1 MQADTTEN
9 RRLEP
14 GKLVL
19 ASHNK
24 GKLREIQDM
33 LAPHGFEVLSAGDL
47 NLPEPVEDG
56 DTFEANAA
64 IKALAAATATGLP
77 ALADDSGFCVNGL
90 NGDPGIY
97 SARWAGPGKDFGV
110 AMQAVQ
116 DKLTETNATDRTA
129 YFVAVLCMAWPDG
142 HTQFYRGEIHGE
154 LAWPP
159 RGLEGFGYD
168 PMFVPEGFDRTFG
181 EMDKQEKHKTK
192 EGEALSHR
200 ARAFVKFQKECLPA

>member
-1 MQADTTEN
+1 MAESSEN

-24 GKLREIQDM
+24 GKLVEINDM

-47 NLPEPVEDG
+47 DLPEPVEDG

-64 IKALAAATATGLP
+64 IKALAAAKATNLP

-110 AMQAVQ
+110 AMEAVHTKLQ
-116 DKLTETNATDRTA
+116 ENGSSDKNRLLCCGAMP
-129 YFVAVLCMAWPDG
+129 CMAGWAYPVLSRRSERRAG
-142 HTQFYRGEIHGE
+142 MATTRHGRVR
-154 LAWPP
+154 LRSYVCAGWRNPY
-159 RGLEGFGYD
+159 LW
-168 PMFVPEGFDRTFG
+168 
-181 EMDKQEKHKTK
+181 
-192 EGEALSHR
+192 
-200 ARAFVKFQKECLPA
+200 

>member
-1 MQADTTEN
+1 MAEISEN

-24 GKLREIQDM
+24 GKLAEIIDM

-47 NLPEPVEDG
+47 DLPEPVEDG

-64 IKALAAATATGLP
+64 IKALAAAKATNLP

-110 AMQAVQ
+110 AMEAVHTKLQ
-116 DKLTETNATDRTA
+116 ENGSSDKTA
-129 YFVAVLCMAWPDG
+129 YFVAVLCLAWPDG
-142 HTQFYRGEIHGE
+142 HTQFYRGEVHGD

-168 PMFVPEGFDRTFG
+168 PMFVPEGETRTFG
-181 EMDKQEKHKTK
+181 EMGKDEKHITP
-192 EGEALSHR
+192 EGKPLSHR
-200 ARAFVKFQKECLPA
+200 ARAFDKFQKDCLPG

>member
-1 MQADTTEN
+1 MQAETTEN

-47 NLPEPVEDG
+47 DLPEPVEDG

-64 IKALAAATATGLP
+64 IKALAATKATGLP
-77 ALADDSGFCVNGL
+77 ALADDSGFCVSGL
-90 NGDPGIY
+90 NDDPGIY
-97 SARWAGPGKDFGV
+97 SARWAGASKDFGV

-116 DKLTETNATDRTA
+116 DKLAEVGSTDRGA
-129 YFVAVLCMAWPDG
+129 YFVAVLCIAWPDG
-142 HTQFYRGEIHGE
+142 HLQYYRGEVHGE

-181 EMDKQEKHKTK
+181 EMDKQEKHRTK

>member
-1 MQADTTEN
+1 MQSKATES
-9 RRLEP
+9 RRLKP

-24 GKLREIQDM
+24 GKLCEIQDM

-47 NLPEPVEDG
+47 DLPEPVEDG

-64 IKALAAATATGLP
+64 IKARTAAMATGLP

-90 NGDPGIY
+90 KGDPGIY
-97 SARWAGPGKDFGV
+97 SARWAGPGKDFAV

-116 DKLTETNATDRTA
+116 DKLRQTNATDRTA
-129 YFVAVLCMAWPDG
+129 CFVAVLCMAWPDG

-154 LAWPP
+154 LVWPP
-159 RGLEGFGYD
+159 RGPKGFGYD

-181 EMDKQEKHKTK
+181 EMEKQEKHTTK
-192 EGEALSHR
+192 DGEALSHR

>member
-1 MQADTTEN
+1 MQTETTEN

-33 LAPHGFEVLSAGDL
+33 LAPHGFEVLSVGDL
-47 NLPEPVEDG
+47 DLPEPVEDG

-64 IKALAAATATGLP
+64 IKALASAKATGLP
-77 ALADDSGFCVNGL
+77 ALSDDSGLCVNGL

-110 AMQAVQ
+110 AMQSVH
-116 DKLTETNATDRTA
+116 DKLAEAGTADRSA
-129 YFVAVLCMAWPDG
+129 YFVAVLCLAWPDG
-142 HTQFYRGEIHGE
+142 HVQFYRGEIHGE

-159 RGLEGFGYD
+159 RGPEGFGYD
-168 PMFVPEGFDRTFG
+168 PMFVPEGFDKTFG
-181 EMDKQEKHKTK
+181 EMDKQEKHTTK
-192 EGEALSHR
+192 DGAALSHR
-200 ARAFVKFQKECLPA
+200 ARAFVKFQQECLPT